1 MKNKT
6 KKMVLISSIIV
17 VFIIL
22 ITSIYIFSEIGPY
35 DTKNNKEITVEIPKG
50 STLNKTSDIL
60 YKSKVIK
67 NKMLFKILGKIT
79 EEGSKIKAG
88 TYVIDQKL
96 SNKEVLDLLSSGKG
110 QDIGIKVTI
119 PEGYTTK
126 EIVTLLVSKNLGN
139 KEVYEKLIKDPSEF
153 SNEFNF
159 LKNLKSLEGYLYPE
173 TYYFENDLSEKEILT
188 KMIKR
193 FDKIYT
199 EKFEE
204 RQKELGVDLDYII
217 TLASIVEKEAV
228 LDKDR
233 PIIASVFYN
242 RLKIDMALQ
251 SDATLQ
257 YAFPERK
264 GRVMYK
270 DLEIDSPYNSY
281 KNKGLPPT
289 PIACPGVKSIEST
302 LYPDNTNYLY
312 FVANVDKSNDYSSTY
327 EEHLKHDAENK
338 KERESMRNNQ

>member
-1 MKNKT
+1 T
-6 KKMVLISSIIV
+6 YLIDQSS
-17 VFIIL
+17 
-22 ITSIYIFSEIGPY
+22 S
-35 DTKNNKEITVEIPKG
+35 NKEI
-50 STLNKTSDIL
+50 
-60 YKSKVIK
+60 
-67 NKMLFKILGKIT
+67 
-79 EEGSKIKAG
+79 
-88 TYVIDQKL
+88 
-96 SNKEVLDLLSSGKG
+96 LDLLSSGKG
-110 QDIGIKVTI
+110 HDIGIKVTI

-126 EIVTLLVSKNLGN
+126 EIVNLLVSKNLGN
-139 KEVYEKLIKDPSEF
+139 KEIYDKLIKNPSEF
-153 SNEFNF
+153 SNEFTF
-159 LKNLKSLEGYLYPE
+159 LKNLKSIEGYLYPE
-173 TYYFENDLSEKEILT
+173 TYYFEKNLSEKEILSR
-188 KMIKR
+188 MIKR

-242 RLKIDMALQ
+242 RLEIDMALQ

-264 GRVMYK
+264 ERVMYK
-270 DLEIDSPYNSY
+270 DLEIESPYNSY

-312 FVANVDKSNDYSSTY
+312 FVANIDKSNDYSSTY
-327 EEHLKHDAENK
+327 KEHLKHVEENK
-338 KERESMRNNQ
+338 KERESMKNN